1 MHKNYEVDKTLVR
14 HLKTSKLLFKSF
26 RNERI
31 CKTGCKFGLPVATIS
46 LEIIQKYVTEQWMIK
61 SNMKCKV
68 AQITYVILGN
78 IQSYLYEYRQTRFLL
93 FYVITSA
100 FQMP

>member
-14 HLKTSKLLFKSF
+14 HLKTRKLLFRSF

-31 CKTGCKFGLPVATIS
+31 WKTGYKFGLPVATIS

-61 SNMKCKV
+61 SNMKCKCCSN
-68 AQITYVILGN
+68 QICHTWK
-78 IQSYLYEYRQTRFLL
+78 QSKL
-93 FYVITSA
+93 FVWGQADRISA
-100 FQMP
+100 IIYYH